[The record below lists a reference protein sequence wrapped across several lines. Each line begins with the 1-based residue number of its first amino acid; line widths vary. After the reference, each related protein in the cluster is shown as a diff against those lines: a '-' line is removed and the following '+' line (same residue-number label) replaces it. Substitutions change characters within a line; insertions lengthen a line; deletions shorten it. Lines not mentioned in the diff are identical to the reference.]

1 MSTIQPGY
9 EIAPDG
15 TAYDVW
21 HKADAPVVV
30 LIHGL
35 GLCRHMWRD
44 HIADFASDY
53 QVVSY
58 DLLGHGDSAAPT
70 APTDLSLYAKQ
81 LCCKAVTKKR

>member
-1 MSTIQPGY
+1 MSTIQLGY

-15 TAYDVW
+15 TAYDVLR
-21 HKADAPVVV
+21 KADAPVVV

-44 HIADFASDY
+44 HIADFATDY

-58 DLLGHGDSAAPT
+58 DLVRPW
-70 APTDLSLYAKQ
+70 
-81 LCCKAVTKKR
+81 

>member
-15 TAYDVW
+15 TAFDVL

-35 GLCRHMWRD
+35 VYVGIC
-44 HIADFASDY
+44 
-53 QVVSY
+53 
-58 DLLGHGDSAAPT
+58 G
-70 APTDLSLYAKQ
+70 
-81 LCCKAVTKKR
+81 VTILPILPPIIRW